1 MAHAG
6 GHGRPTRLKPGDR
19 ILALRELPMQRRKP
33 VHSHRQMLD
42 GVGLGGLWSGRDA
55 E

>member
-19 ILALRELPMQRRKP
+19 ILALRELRMQRRKP